1 MKARRLARRNKASS
15 ALVITLLC
23 VVLLTII
30 VVAFMQTM
38 SLSLTTSKSYVD
50 IRRATLAA
58 QAGLDTALAQISV
71 AAGTNLAFVTG
82 QTNCTTLN
90 GQTNFPVTLI
100 GAGNLTNLDQVMP
113 LVSGNISNLSSFG
126 VPGFGTNGFSSYI
139 LPLFTNSPTQAVDV
153 NTPYQFIQVTG
164 GGNSYLASWVTMTN
178 VVGSQVSYTRFAYV
192 VLDDAARVNPAL
204 MTGAGTGFA
213 NSTNW
218 YTGPQDINVTSV
230 TNSAGGQ
237 LLSAAQL
244 AQITNLP
251 ASSNAF
257 GYSDATLGNI
267 YSSRAAYETNKIFL
281 TSRMNPTFD
290 VIPAWYTNG
299 GMPKY
304 NINDLAT
311 NTAYGATP
319 LARALNIASII
330 TNNLPN
336 FYLRDPALSTV
347 GTNNTPGTVD
357 KTLYV
362 QRLAAN
368 IVDYINPDGTWP
380 ATDYSTNMT
389 GISPQ
394 GHGVYPVIINEMSY
408 VVSGAGSSTTAQTS
422 STIVNQ
428 FWISCW
434 NPYTTPVTINS
445 AAINIS
451 KRPGYTLGGG
461 TNNALPDYTNSVS
474 IVSGHFGNGPPP
486 VMVGPNEFVVM
497 GFPPQTNIIYGISTT
512 SGPTSVNA
520 DGPPTDAGP
529 LEQYSL
535 TVNGQTTGQS
545 GALNPRR
552 ATPNISGG
560 LQHEAETLSTT
571 YDWETDAIA
580 VWGTEV
586 GDPRFESYY
595 NEAWNCTHDVTTAYT
610 GGNSYWK
617 GLDFDGG
624 SKSWGQ
630 YSFPPPLGIIAV
642 STWANRDNI
651 ARPPASV
658 GSMPPSGQIT
668 PDQLPDAYNQ
678 AADSNAAPEVIRNGP
693 MVSIGELGHIDDPS
707 YANDVLTSVPPRT
720 DGGGL
725 SNAYTGGGARSLR
738 IGRPEATG
746 AITNSYDQ
754 MGWNVSGERAISLL
768 DLFTVNNTNTS
779 STGATNS
786 AMIATNMNYGGA
798 LGRINPNTAS
808 TNVLAAL
815 LSAVQVTSDPGM
827 TDSSGQSISP
837 VVLTNVP
844 AMITNIVANR
854 PYSSLSD
861 LYKVMPLF
869 DANTNYSPNL
879 PMTTALNNF
888 FWNAGSTT
896 NSFYPSTLNVF
907 NRVHQEAF
915 GKLVQH
921 LTVQS
926 RSYRIFVIGQV
937 LDNSQKPH
945 GSVAMEAGIYLQYNP
960 AEAQYNPVIQ
970 YLHVLK

>member
-1 MKARRLARRNKASS
+1 MKAGRLATRNKASS

-58 QAGLDTALAQISV
+58 QAGLDTAIAQISV

-82 QTNCTTLN
+82 LTNCTTLN
-90 GQTNFPVTLI
+90 GLTNFPVTLI

-113 LVSGNISNLSSFG
+113 LVSGNIGRLTNFG
-126 VPGFGTNGFSSYI
+126 VAGFATNGLSPY
-139 LPLFTNSPTQAVDV
+139 LATLFTNSSTYVVDV
-153 NTPYQFIQVTG
+153 NTPYQFIQVTSG
-164 GGNSYLASWVTMTN
+164 ANAYLGAWVTMTN
-178 VVGSQVSYTRFAYV
+178 VVGSQVSYTRYAYV
-192 VLDDAARVNPAL
+192 VLDDTARVNPAL
-204 MTGAGTGFA
+204 MTGAGTGFT

-218 YTGPQDINVTSV
+218 YTGPQDVNVTSV
-230 TNSAGGQ
+230 TNITGGQ
-237 LLSAAQL
+237 LLSVSQL
-244 AQITNLP
+244 EQITNSL
-251 ASSNAF
+251 ASSNSY
-257 GYSDATLGNI
+257 GYSDATLGNT

-311 NTAYGATP
+311 NTAYGTTP

-357 KTLYV
+357 QTLYAE
-362 QRLAAN
+362 RLAAN
-368 IVDYINPDGTWP
+368 IVDYINPDGVWP

-394 GHGVYPVIINEMSY
+394 GHGVYPVIITEISH
-408 VVSGAGSSTTAQTS
+408 VVAGAGSSSVASTS

-428 FWISCW
+428 FWLSAW

-445 AAINIS
+445 AAIHIFN
-451 KRPGYTLGGG
+451 RAGYSLNGGS
-461 TNNALPDYTNSVS
+461 TNAIPDYTNSVS
-474 IVSGHFGNGPPP
+474 VISGANGTHGPPF
-486 VMVGPNEFVVM
+486 VVNPNEFMVL
-497 GFPPQTNIIYGISTT
+497 GFIPQTNVITGNSTT
-512 SGPTSVNA
+512 NGPTTAPNPA
-520 DGPPTDAGP
+520 TP

-535 TVNGQTTGQS
+535 TVNGQTTAQS
-545 GALNPRR
+545 GAMNPGR
-552 ATPNISGG
+552 TTVNISGG
-560 LQHEAETLSTT
+560 LDQETETLSTNNS
-571 YDWETDAIA
+571 WESDAID
-580 VWGTEV
+580 VWGNEV

-595 NEAWNCTHDVTTAYT
+595 NDVWSVTL
-610 GGNSYWK
+610 GGTNNSTSFWK
-617 GLDFDGG
+617 GVDNDGG
-624 SKSWGQ
+624 FEEWGGYVFPLPLENTAGYPVSSWG
-630 YSFPPPLGIIAV
+630 
-642 STWANRDNI
+642 NRDNI
-651 ARPPASV
+651 ARSPILA
-658 GSMPPSGQIT
+658 GTLATNNQIT
-668 PDQLPDAYNQ
+668 PDEMADKYNQ
-678 AADSNAAPEVIRNGP
+678 ATDSNAAPEVIRNGP
-693 MVSIGELGHIDDPS
+693 MVSIGELGHVDDPA
-707 YANDVLTSVPPRT
+707 YANDVLSSVPPRT
-720 DGGGL
+720 DGGGF
-725 SNAYTGGGARSLR
+725 SNAYTCGGARSLR

-746 AITNSYDQ
+746 ATTNSYVQ
-754 MGWNVSGERAISLL
+754 MGWNVNGERAISLL

-779 STGATNS
+779 SAGATNS

-827 TDSSGQSISP
+827 TNSSGQSISP
-837 VVLTNVP
+837 AVLTNVP
-844 AMITNIVANR
+844 AMITNIIANR

-861 LYKVMPLF
+861 LYKVMPMF
-869 DANTNYSPNL
+869 DANTNYYPNL
-879 PMTTALNNF
+879 PMTTALNNY
-888 FWNAGSTT
+888 FWNQGSTT

-926 RSYRIFVIGQV
+926 RSYRVYVIGQV
-937 LDNSQKPH
+937 LDSSQNPH

-960 AEAQYNPVIQ
+960 AEAKYNPVIQ